1 MKSNR
6 KAVWKR
12 LICEKGRKFWARDFF
27 DFGLSLEKL
36 ESRTSPFWT
45 IFRQF
50 WLILC
55 VGGTWWTQIDFGEKF
70 SQKIWNKIGRISW
83 TFERFFDQEWIIMSK
98 LSKNVILTEKPKNFQ
113 KIRKHQ
119 KSQKTFFEPFWY
131 HFWPF
136 LVIWRQTKFTNFTRT
151 PLHQKCQSQDI
162 VQAGPPILFLVYFY
176 DSYLQHI
183 KSCQGKVDFE
193 MKARISL
200 ISNSSTRFLWI

>member
-1 MKSNR
+1 MK
-6 KAVWKR
+6 
-12 LICEKGRKFWARDFF
+12 KGKISSERVFRFRSKSREIWVPSKPILNDFTAI
-27 DFGLSLEKL
+27 LAH
-36 ESRTSPFWT
+36 
-45 IFRQF
+45 
-50 WLILC
+50 LC

-70 SQKIWNKIGRISW
+70 SKKVWNKIRHISW

-98 LSKNVILTEKPKNFQ
+98 KSKNVILTEKPKNFK

-119 KSQKTFFEPFWY
+119 KSQKTLFEPFWY

-136 LVIWRQTKFTNFTRT
+136 LVIWRQTKFTNVTRT

-200 ISNSSTRFLWI
+200 QSINYTNRFL

>member
-1 MKSNR
+1 
-6 KAVWKR
+6 
-12 LICEKGRKFWARDFF
+12 
-27 DFGLSLEKL
+27 
-36 ESRTSPFWT
+36 
-45 IFRQF
+45 
-50 WLILC
+50 
-55 VGGTWWTQIDFGEKF
+55 
-70 SQKIWNKIGRISW
+70 
-83 TFERFFDQEWIIMSK
+83 MSK
-98 LSKNVILTEKPKNFQ
+98 KSKNVILTEKPKNFK

-119 KSQKTFFEPFWY
+119 KSQKTLFEPFWY

-136 LVIWRQTKFTNFTRT
+136 LVIWRQTKFTNVTRT

-200 ISNSSTRFLWI
+200 WLIMMNFIRIYENYACESYLWLIGKMLSNRNFKIVILKFSRRRLHKISKILIWLNVK